1 MMNMRFNAHAA
12 RTPLLMLLLIACALA
27 RTAAAQSYPVKP
39 VRLIVAQA
47 AGGASDILIRP
58 ITLKLGEM
66 FGQQIVI
73 DNRPGAGANIGAE
86 IAARAP
92 ADGYNLFMVSGP
104 HAVAPALY
112 PKLNYDLLRDFA
124 PVTMVAVEQLCLV
137 VHPSLPVKTIRE
149 LVAFLKSHRGE
160 GSYGSSG
167 SGSLNHLSMEMFQ
180 SITGVRMTHIPY
192 KGSAFALPDAIN
204 GRVPVLF
211 GNLSPLKP
219 HIMTGRLRP
228 LGVTSARRS
237 PILPDVPT
245 IAEAGFPSY
254 VSTNWYGIAAPV
266 GVSEEIVRRL
276 NGAFIDAVN
285 SAPVREHYANHGIE
299 AMTTTPDE
307 MKKFLRSEID
317 KWAQVVKASGAR
329 VE

>member
-1 MMNMRFNAHAA
+1 MNQRWIA
-12 RTPLLMLLLIACALA
+12 RLMAVAVLSASPVIAQ
-27 RTAAAQSYPVKP
+27 TYPAKP
-39 VRLIVAQA
+39 VRLILAQA

-58 ITLKLGEM
+58 IAMRLSET
-66 FGQQIVI
+66 FGQQIII

-86 IAARAP
+86 IAAKAP

-112 PKLNYDLLRDFA
+112 PKLGYDLMRDFM
-124 PVTMVAVEQLCLV
+124 PVTMIAVEQLCLV
-137 VHPSLPVKTIRE
+137 VHPSLPVKTIKE
-149 LVAFLKSHRGE
+149 LAAFLKGHKGE
-160 GSYGSSG
+160 VSYGSSG

-180 SITGVRMTHIPY
+180 SIAGVRMIHIPY

-237 PILPDVPT
+237 PILPEVPT
-245 IAEAGFPSY
+245 IAESGFPTY
-254 VSTNWYGIAAPV
+254 ISTNWYGIAAPA
-266 GVSEEIVRRL
+266 GVSEDIVRRL
-276 NGAFIDAVN
+276 NGAIIDAVN
-285 SAPVREHYANHGIE
+285 SAPVREHYTNHGIDL
-299 AMTTTPDE
+299 MTTTPEE
-307 MKKFLRSEID
+307 MRAFLRSEIE
-317 KWAQVVKASGAR
+317 KWAKVVKASGAR

>member
-1 MMNMRFNAHAA
+1 MNQRWIA
-12 RTPLLMLLLIACALA
+12 RLMAVAVLSASPVIAQ
-27 RTAAAQSYPVKP
+27 TYPAKP
-39 VRLIVAQA
+39 VRLILAQA

-58 ITLKLGEM
+58 IAMRLSET
-66 FGQQIVI
+66 FGQQIII

-86 IAARAP
+86 IAAKAP

-112 PKLNYDLLRDFA
+112 PKLGYDLMRDFM
-124 PVTMVAVEQLCLV
+124 PVTMIAVEQLCLV
-137 VHPSLPVKTIRE
+137 VHPSLPVKTIKE
-149 LVAFLKSHRGE
+149 LAAFLKGHKGE
-160 GSYGSSG
+160 VSYGSSG

-180 SITGVRMTHIPY
+180 SIAGVRMIHITY

-237 PILPDVPT
+237 PILPEVPT
-245 IAEAGFPSY
+245 IAESGFPTY
-254 VSTNWYGIAAPV
+254 ISTNWYGIAAPA
-266 GVSEEIVRRL
+266 GVSEDIVRRL
-276 NGAFIDAVN
+276 NGAIIDAVN
-285 SAPVREHYANHGIE
+285 SAPVREHYTNHGIDL
-299 AMTTTPDE
+299 MTTTPEE
-307 MKKFLRSEID
+307 MRAFLRSEIE
-317 KWAQVVKASGAR
+317 KWAKVVKASGAR

>member
-1 MMNMRFNAHAA
+1 MNRCWI
-12 RTPLLMLLLIACALA
+12 LSVLALA
-27 RTAAAQSYPVKP
+27 LGIALPASAQTYPVKP
-39 VRLIVAQA
+39 VRLVLAQA

-58 ITLKLGEM
+58 IALRLGEA

-86 IAARAP
+86 IASKAP

-104 HAVAPALY
+104 HAVAPSLY
-112 PKLNYDLLRDFA
+112 PKLNYDLMRDFT
-124 PVTMVAVEQLCLV
+124 PITMMAVEQLCLV
-137 VHPSLPVKTIRE
+137 VHPSLPVKTIKE
-149 LVAFLKSHRGE
+149 LAAFLKNHKGE
-160 GSYGSSG
+160 VAYGSSG

-180 SITGVRMTHIPY
+180 SVAGVRMIHIPY

-245 IAEAGFPSY
+245 IAESGFPSY
-254 VSTNWYGIAAPV
+254 VSTNWYGIMAPA
-266 GVSEEIVRRL
+266 GVPEDIVRRL
-276 NGAFIDAVN
+276 NTAIIEAVN
-285 SAPVREHYANHGIE
+285 SAPVREHYTNHGIDH
-299 AMTTTPDE
+299 MTTTPEE
-307 MKKFLRSEID
+307 MRSFLRSEIE
-317 KWAQVVKASGAR
+317 KWAKVVKASGAR

>member
-1 MMNMRFNAHAA
+1 MKRKQFDQVLSSLG
-12 RTPLLMLLLIACALA
+12 LLALLGMSQAIA
-27 RTAAAQSYPVKP
+27 QNYPTKP
-39 VRLIVAQA
+39 VRLILAQA

-58 ITLKLGEM
+58 ISLKLSELL
-66 FGQQIVI
+66 GQQIVI

-86 IAARAP
+86 IAAKAP

-112 PKLNYDLLRDFA
+112 PKLNYDLIRDFV
-124 PVTMVAVEQLCLV
+124 PITMIGVEQLCLV
-137 VHPSLPVKTIRE
+137 VHPSLPVKTVKDF
-149 LVAFLKSHRGE
+149 VAFMKGHKGE
-160 GSYGSSG
+160 VSYGSSG

-180 SITGVRMTHIPY
+180 SIAGVRMIHIPY

-211 GNLSPLKP
+211 GNLSPLKS

-237 PILPDVPT
+237 PILPNVPT
-245 IAEAGFPSY
+245 IAEGGFPDY
-254 VSTNWYGIAAPV
+254 NSTNWYGIAAPA
-266 GVSEEIVRRL
+266 GAPDDIVRRL
-276 NGAFIDAVN
+276 NTASIEAVN
-285 SAPVREHYANHGIE
+285 SATVREHYTNHGID
-299 AMTTTPDE
+299 AMTTTPEE
-307 MKKFLRSEID
+307 MRAFLRSEIE
-317 KWAQVVKASGAR
+317 KWALVVKASGAR

>member
-1 MMNMRFNAHAA
+1 MNQRWIA
-12 RTPLLMLLLIACALA
+12 RLMAVAVLSASPVIAQ
-27 RTAAAQSYPVKP
+27 TYPAKP
-39 VRLIVAQA
+39 VRLILAQA

-58 ITLKLGEM
+58 IAMRLSET
-66 FGQQIVI
+66 FGQQIII

-86 IAARAP
+86 IAAKAP

-112 PKLNYDLLRDFA
+112 PKLGYDLMRDFM
-124 PVTMVAVEQLCLV
+124 PVTMIAVEQLCLV
-137 VHPSLPVKTIRE
+137 VHPSLPVKTIKE
-149 LVAFLKSHRGE
+149 LAAFLKGHKGE
-160 GSYGSSG
+160 VSYGSSG

-180 SITGVRMTHIPY
+180 SIAGVRMIHRPY

-237 PILPDVPT
+237 PILPEVPT
-245 IAEAGFPSY
+245 IAESGFPTY
-254 VSTNWYGIAAPV
+254 ISTNWYGIAAPA
-266 GVSEEIVRRL
+266 GVSEDIVRRL
-276 NGAFIDAVN
+276 NGAIIDAVN
-285 SAPVREHYANHGIE
+285 SAPVREHYTNHGIDL
-299 AMTTTPDE
+299 MTTTPEE
-307 MKKFLRSEID
+307 MRAFLRSEIE
-317 KWAQVVKASGAR
+317 KWAKVVKASGAR

>member
-1 MMNMRFNAHAA
+1 MNRNWMAHPAHTLA
-12 RTPLLMLLLIACALA
+12 FFLLMVAPAF
-27 RTAAAQSYPVKP
+27 AQTYPVKP
-39 VRLIVAQA
+39 VRLILAQA

-58 ITLKLGEM
+58 IALRLGEM

-86 IAARAP
+86 IAARSP

-104 HAVAPALY
+104 HAVAPSLY
-112 PKLNYDLLRDFA
+112 PKLNYDLMRDFI
-124 PVTMVAVEQLCLV
+124 PVTMIAVEQLCLV
-137 VHPSLPVKTIRE
+137 VHPSLPVKTVKE
-149 LVAFLKSHRGE
+149 LATFLKGHPGAV
-160 GSYGSSG
+160 SYGSSG

-180 SITGVRMTHIPY
+180 LIAGVRMIHIPY

-219 HIMTGRLRP
+219 HIMSGRLRP

-237 PILPDVPT
+237 PILPEVPT
-245 IAEAGFPSY
+245 IAEAGFPTY
-254 VSTNWYGIAAPV
+254 VSTNWYGIAAPA
-266 GVSEEIVRRL
+266 GVADDIVRRL
-276 NGAFIDAVN
+276 NGAVIEAVN
-285 SAPVREHYANHGIE
+285 SAPVREHYTNHGIE
-299 AMTTTPDE
+299 TMTTTPDE
-307 MKKFLRSEID
+307 MRNFLRSEIE
-317 KWAQVVKASGAR
+317 KWARVVRASGAR

>member
-1 MMNMRFNAHAA
+1 MKRCWMLPVLSLALWFAA
-12 RTPLLMLLLIACALA
+12 PAV
-27 RTAAAQSYPVKP
+27 AQTYPVKP
-39 VRLIVAQA
+39 VRLILAQA

-58 ITLKLGEM
+58 IALRLGEM

-86 IAARAP
+86 IASKAP

-104 HAVAPALY
+104 HAVAPSLY
-112 PKLNYDLLRDFA
+112 PKLNYDLMRDFT
-124 PVTMVAVEQLCLV
+124 PVTMMAVEQLCLV
-137 VHPSLPVKTIRE
+137 VHPSLPVKTVKE
-149 LVAFLKSHRGE
+149 LAAFLKGHKGE
-160 GSYGSSG
+160 VSYGSSG

-180 SITGVRMTHIPY
+180 SIAGVRMIHIPY

-245 IAEAGFPSY
+245 IAESGFPNY
-254 VSTNWYGIAAPV
+254 VSTNWYGIAAPT
-266 GVSEEIVRRL
+266 GVPDDIVRRL
-276 NGAFIDAVN
+276 NTAIIEAVN
-285 SAPVREHYANHGIE
+285 SAPVREHYTNHGIDL
-299 AMTTTPDE
+299 MTTTPEE
-307 MKKFLRSEID
+307 MRTFLRSEIE
-317 KWAQVVKASGAR
+317 KWAKVVKASGAR

>member
-1 MMNMRFNAHAA
+1 MKRKQFDQVLSSLG
-12 RTPLLMLLLIACALA
+12 LLALLGMSQAIA
-27 RTAAAQSYPVKP
+27 QNYPTKP
-39 VRLIVAQA
+39 VRLILAQA

-58 ITLKLGEM
+58 ISLKLSELL
-66 FGQQIVI
+66 GQQIVI

-86 IAARAP
+86 IAAKAP

-112 PKLNYDLLRDFA
+112 PKLNYVLIRDFA
-124 PVTMVAVEQLCLV
+124 PITMIGVEQLCLV
-137 VHPSLPVKTIRE
+137 VHPSLPVKTVKDF
-149 LVAFLKSHRGE
+149 VAFMKGHKGE
-160 GSYGSSG
+160 VSYGSSG

-180 SITGVRMTHIPY
+180 SIAGVRMIHIPY

-211 GNLSPLKP
+211 GNLSPLKS

-237 PILPDVPT
+237 PILPNVPT
-245 IAEAGFPSY
+245 IAEGGFPDY
-254 VSTNWYGIAAPV
+254 NSTNWYGIAAPA
-266 GVSEEIVRRL
+266 GAPDDIVRRL
-276 NGAFIDAVN
+276 NTASIEAVN
-285 SAPVREHYANHGIE
+285 SATVREHYTNHGID
-299 AMTTTPDE
+299 AMTTTPEE
-307 MKKFLRSEID
+307 MRAFLRSEIE
-317 KWAQVVKASGAR
+317 KWALVVKASGAR

>member
-1 MMNMRFNAHAA
+1 MVVNPKIPAQDLREFIAYAKANPGKVNMA
-12 RTPLLMLLLIACALA
+12 
-27 RTAAAQSYPVKP
+27 
-39 VRLIVAQA
+39 
-47 AGGASDILIRP
+47 
-58 ITLKLGEM
+58 
-66 FGQQIVI
+66 
-73 DNRPGAGANIGAE
+73 
-86 IAARAP
+86 
-92 ADGYNLFMVSGP
+92 
-104 HAVAPALY
+104 
-112 PKLNYDLLRDFA
+112 
-124 PVTMVAVEQLCLV
+124 
-137 VHPSLPVKTIRE
+137 
-149 LVAFLKSHRGE
+149 
-160 GSYGSSG
+160 SSG
-167 SGSLNHLSMEMFQ
+167 NGTSPHLAGELFQ
-180 SITGVRMTHIPY
+180 SIAGVRMIHIPY

-219 HIMTGRLRP
+219 HILTGRLRP

-276 NGAFIDAVN
+276 NGAFVDAVN

>member
-1 MMNMRFNAHAA
+1 MKRKQFDQVLSSLG
-12 RTPLLMLLLIACALA
+12 LLALLGMSQAIA
-27 RTAAAQSYPVKP
+27 QNYPTKP
-39 VRLIVAQA
+39 VRLILAQA

-58 ITLKLGEM
+58 ISLKFSELL
-66 FGQQIVI
+66 GQQIVI

-86 IAARAP
+86 IAAKAP

-112 PKLNYDLLRDFA
+112 PKLNYDLIRDFV
-124 PVTMVAVEQLCLV
+124 PITMIGVEQLCLV
-137 VHPSLPVKTIRE
+137 VHPSLPVKTVKDF
-149 LVAFLKSHRGE
+149 VAFLKVHKGE
-160 GSYGSSG
+160 VSYGSSG

-180 SITGVRMTHIPY
+180 SIAGVRMIHIPY

-211 GNLSPLKP
+211 GNLSPLKS

-245 IAEAGFPSY
+245 IAEGGFLDY
-254 VSTNWYGIAAPV
+254 NSTNWYGISAPA
-266 GVSEEIVRRL
+266 GAPADIVRRL
-276 NGAFIDAVN
+276 NTAIIEAVN
-285 SAPVREHYANHGIE
+285 SAPVREHYTNHGID
-299 AMTTTPDE
+299 AMTTTPEE
-307 MKKFLRSEID
+307 MRTFLRSEIE
-317 KWAQVVKASGAR
+317 KWARVVKASGAR
-329 VE
+329 VD

>member
-1 MMNMRFNAHAA
+1 MKRKQFDQVLSSLG
-12 RTPLLMLLLIACALA
+12 LLALLGMSQAIA
-27 RTAAAQSYPVKP
+27 QNYPTKP
-39 VRLIVAQA
+39 VRLILAQA

-58 ITLKLGEM
+58 ISPKLSELL
-66 FGQQIVI
+66 GQQIVI

-86 IAARAP
+86 IAAKAP

-112 PKLNYDLLRDFA
+112 PKLNYDLIRDFV
-124 PVTMVAVEQLCLV
+124 PITMIGVEQLCLV
-137 VHPSLPVKTIRE
+137 VHPSLPVKTVKDF
-149 LVAFLKSHRGE
+149 VAFLKVHKGE
-160 GSYGSSG
+160 VSYGSSG

-180 SITGVRMTHIPY
+180 SIAGVRMIHIPY

-211 GNLSPLKP
+211 GNLSPLKS

-245 IAEAGFPSY
+245 IAEGGFLDY
-254 VSTNWYGIAAPV
+254 NSTNWYGISAPA
-266 GVSEEIVRRL
+266 GAPADIVRRL
-276 NGAFIDAVN
+276 NTAIIEAVN
-285 SAPVREHYANHGIE
+285 SAPVREHYTNHGID
-299 AMTTTPDE
+299 AMTTTPEE
-307 MKKFLRSEID
+307 MRTFLRSEIE
-317 KWAQVVKASGAR
+317 KWARVVKASGAR
-329 VE
+329 VD